1 MAVYRALL
9 IVLTLLALAG
19 ASANAS
25 VAHED
30 HHPSHS
36 AAEIEVSGPSGTD
49 ERSDFH
55 ATHQC
60 GVCHHVTAL
69 PGIGSDLSQ
78 VSAPLAF
85 EVEHQSLTGWRTSPE
100 HQPPIG

>member
-25 VAHED
+25 VANED
-30 HHPSHS
+30 HHPRPS

-69 PGIGSDLSQ
+69 PGIGPDLSQ